1 MTMHDERQ
9 AVASPRARVGGDD
22 DNPTPFLNRELS
34 WLAFNE
40 RVLALA
46 ADDRPVLERAK
57 FLAIFADNLDEF
69 FQVRVAGL
77 KDQVAARVTAET
89 PDGRTPDAQ
98 LDEIRD
104 AVDRLTA
111 EHERLWVEE
120 IRLLL
125 RASDI
130 EIVDWVGLAASERD
144 ELTELF
150 HARVFPVLTPL
161 AVDPG
166 HPFPYISDL
175 SLNLAV
181 LLDSPDA
188 DRRLFARVKVPNSL
202 PRFVQLRS
210 SNRWVPLEQIIAAH
224 LAVLFPGLEVLE
236 HHVFRVT
243 RNADLTV
250 KEGEADDL
258 LAAVETE
265 LRRRR
270 FGNAIRL
277 EVASSATAEVREL
290 LVRELDLDLDDVYER
305 AALLDLS
312 ALWQIYGINRP
323 DAKDAPWTPI
333 TEPRLVDDGREEN
346 IFDEM
351 RKGDLLLHHPY
362 SSFTSSVVSFI
373 RQAAADPDVLAI
385 KITIYRT
392 SGDSPIIEALIDA
405 AEAGKQVAVL
415 VELKARFDERA
426 NIEWARRLEE
436 AGVHVAY
443 GLVGFKIHTKVCLV
457 IRDEH
462 DGIRRYCHIG
472 TGNYNPRT
480 ARLYEDIGLL
490 TADPDIG
497 ADAAHLFNFLTGYGR
512 AIGYHTLVVAPE
524 SLRSGLEALIEREM
538 AAGNGRVVMKMN
550 SLVDPQLIE
559 LCYKASQAGV
569 QVDLIVRGICCLRPG
584 VPGLSDNIRVR
595 SIIGRYLEHS
605 RVYYFANGR
614 GPSQPVHLIGSADL
628 MPRNLDRR
636 VEVLVHVRDPLLT
649 KRLDEIL
656 EANLADDHLAW
667 QLHPDGVW
675 ERKVPLGSFDSQR
688 HFEELALDRASE
700 ARSVAG
706 HVR

>member
-1 MTMHDERQ
+1 MDG
-9 AVASPRARVGGDD
+9 RADGTGITSVGGDD
-22 DNPTPFLNRELS
+22 RNETPFLNRELS

-46 ADDRPVLERAK
+46 ADDDRPVLERAK

-77 KDQVAARVTAET
+77 KDQVAARVVAPT
-89 PDGRTPDAQ
+89 PDGRTPDEQ
-98 LDEIRD
+98 LDEIRVT
-104 AVDRLTA
+104 VDRLTA
-111 EHERLWVEE
+111 EHERLWTDEVQP
-120 IRLLL
+120 LL
-125 RASDI
+125 RKIDVDV
-130 EIVDWVGLAASERD
+130 VDWADLSDAERD
-144 ELTELF
+144 ELGALF
-150 HARVFPVLTPL
+150 HERVFPVLTPL

-181 LLDSPDA
+181 LLASQDSEHP
-188 DRRLFARVKVPNSL
+188 LFARVKVPNSL

-210 SNRWVPLEQIIAAH
+210 STRWVPLEQVIGAH
-224 LAVLFPGLEVLE
+224 LDVLFPGLEVRE

-277 EVASSATAEVREL
+277 EIAASASTEVREL

-305 AALLDLS
+305 SSLIDLS
-312 ALWQIYGINRP
+312 ALWQFYDLNRP
-323 DAKDAPWTPI
+323 DAKEPAWSPI
-333 TEPRLVDDGREEN
+333 TEPRLSDEGRDEW
-346 IFDEM
+346 IFDEL
-351 RKGDLLLHHPY
+351 RQGDILLHHPY
-362 SSFTSSVVSFI
+362 SSFTSSVVEFI
-373 RQAAADPDVLAI
+373 RQAADDPAVLAI

-405 AEAGKQVAVL
+405 AEKGKQVAVL
-415 VELKARFDERA
+415 VELKARFDESA
-426 NIEWARRLEE
+426 NIEWARRLEQS
-436 AGVHVAY
+436 GVHVAY

-457 IRDEH
+457 IRDEP

-490 TADPDIG
+490 TADPEIG

-512 AIGYHTLVVAPE
+512 GIGYRWLLVAPE
-524 SLRSGLEALIEREM
+524 TLRPGLEALIRREM
-538 AAGNGRVVMKMN
+538 EAPEGRIVMKMN
-550 SLVDPQLIE
+550 SLVDPAFIEQLYE
-559 LCYKASQAGV
+559 ASRSGV
-569 QVDLIVRGICCLRPG
+569 QIDLIIRGICCLRPG
-584 VPGLSDNIRVR
+584 VPGMSENIRVR
-595 SIIGRYLEHS
+595 SIVGRYLEHS
-605 RVYYFANGR
+605 RIYYFANGD
-614 GPSQPVHLIGSADL
+614 GVGQPVHLIGSADL

-636 VEVLVHVRDPLLT
+636 VEVLVRVRDPALRR
-649 KRLDEIL
+649 RLDEIV
-656 EANLADDHLAW
+656 EVNLLDDCLAW
-667 QLHPDGVW
+667 QLLPDGTW
-675 ERKVPLGSFDSQR
+675 RRDHPRGELDSQR
-688 HFEELALDRASE
+688 RLQELAMERARQ
-700 ARSVAG
+700 AHPAVG

>member
-1 MTMHDERQ
+1 MEG
-9 AVASPRARVGGDD
+9 RAGGSVMATVGGDD
-22 DNPTPFLNRELS
+22 HNETPFLNRELS
-34 WLAFNE
+34 WLSFNE

-77 KDQVAARVTAET
+77 KDQVAARVSAPT
-89 PDGRTPDAQ
+89 PDGRTPDEQ
-98 LDEIRD
+98 LDEIRGV
-104 AVDRLTA
+104 VDRLTA
-111 EHERLWVEE
+111 EHERLWTDEV
-120 IRLLL
+120 RPLL
-125 RASDI
+125 RKIDI
-130 EIVDWVGLAASERD
+130 DVVDWGDLSAGERD
-144 ELTELF
+144 ELGALF
-150 HARVFPVLTPL
+150 HERVFPVLTPL

-181 LLDSPDA
+181 LLASPDS

-210 SNRWVPLEQIIAAH
+210 STRWVALEQVIAAH
-224 LAVLFPGLEVLE
+224 LDVLFPGLVVHENQL
-236 HHVFRVT
+236 FRVT

-277 EVASSATAEVREL
+277 EIAASASAEVREL
-290 LVRELDLDLDDVYER
+290 LVRELDLDPDDVYER
-305 AALLDLS
+305 SSLVDLS
-312 ALWQIYGINRP
+312 ALWQFYDLNRP
-323 DAKDAPWTPI
+323 DAKDPAWSPI
-333 TEPRLVDDGREEN
+333 TEPRLSDEDRDES
-346 IFDEM
+346 IFDEL
-351 RKGDLLLHHPY
+351 REGDVLVHHPY
-362 SSFTSSVVSFI
+362 SSFTSSVVEFI
-373 RQAAADPDVLAI
+373 RQAADDPTVLAI

-405 AEAGKQVAVL
+405 AEKGKQVAVL
-415 VELKARFDERA
+415 VELKARFDESA
-426 NIEWARRLEE
+426 NIEWARRLEQS
-436 AGVHVAY
+436 GVHVAY

-457 IRDEH
+457 IRDEP

-490 TADPDIG
+490 TADAEIG

-512 AIGYHTLVVAPE
+512 GIGYRWLLVAPE
-524 SLRSGLEALIEREM
+524 TLRPGLEELIQREID
-538 AAGNGRVVMKMN
+538 APGGGRIVMKMN
-550 SLVDPQLIE
+550 SLVDPAFIE
-559 LCYKASQAGV
+559 HLYAASQAGV
-569 QVDLIVRGICCLRPG
+569 EIDLIIRGICCLRPG

-605 RVYYFANGR
+605 RVYYFANGDGAGR
-614 GPSQPVHLIGSADL
+614 PVHLIGSADL

-636 VEVLVHVRDPLLT
+636 VEVLVRVRDPELRL
-649 KRLDEIL
+649 RLDEIV
-656 EANLADDHLAW
+656 AVNLLDDALAW
-667 QLHPDGVW
+667 RLQSDGTW
-675 ERKVPLGSFDSQR
+675 QRNDPPGEFDSQLR
-688 HFEELALDRASE
+688 LQELALERARE
-700 ARSVAG
+700 AHPAVG